1 MLIWVSSPTINPSI
15 WCKRMSHL
23 WLLCLHL
30 PSVFF
35 VLSHSVLQSQGV
47 QERTTDLMEKPLVI
61 RVESTPEA
69 TAAFYWST
77 GACRPVLGQ
86 PSSRPQSKKT
96 DEGTDILPAQ
106 ISVPSAYR
114 LGAPVSTEKTEP
126 RMLLL
131 LSSQY
136 SDAGSE
142 SPLPPL
148 PFWMWLLGKSLEL
161 ICWGPQSWAFG
172 LELQYYI
179 PLCIRI

>member
-1 MLIWVSSPTINPSI
+1 
-15 WCKRMSHL
+15 MSHL

-77 GACRPVLGQ
+77 GACRPVLRQ
-86 PSSRPQSKKT
+86 PSSRPQ
-96 DEGTDILPAQ
+96 GTDILPAQ
-106 ISVPSAYR
+106 ISVPSAYK

-142 SPLPPL
+142 SPSPPL
-148 PFWMWLLGKSLEL
+148 LF
-161 ICWGPQSWAFG
+161 
-172 LELQYYI
+172 
-179 PLCIRI
+179 